1 MNQSDYMLR
10 AVSLAMKGKGRTYP
24 NPCVGAVIVS
34 GDRIIGEGYHRS
46 FGYPHA
52 EIEALDQAMLVVSD
66 LSSCVLYVTLEPC
79 NHYGKTPPCTKA
91 IIESGI
97 KEVIVGTRDPN
108 PSVSGGGV
116 EFLRQNGVRV
126 RTGVEEQKCKDLIA
140 DFRLWKTT
148 PRAYVYLKMASTLDG
163 RIATRENHSW
173 WVSSEASRFL
183 VHELRS
189 LVGAVIIGGNTF
201 YQDNPRLTCRLSD
214 ADRQPV
220 SIVVTTRLPSLDKD
234 YNLLQK
240 EPGQTFFWTDHP
252 TSVSPKAEALNRA
265 GFPVLALDRIST
277 GLNLK
282 QGITRLRQ
290 DQGIHYALCEGG
302 GSLALSLV
310 RSDLADEI
318 WYFLA
323 MKILGDQKAVPVF
336 HGREALVMSQALNF
350 RLAESSAV
358 GKDLLLKLFQA
369 PRTSTEHLHKE

>member
-34 GDRIIGEGYHRS
+34 GNRIIGEGYHRT
-46 FGYPHA
+46 FGAPHA
-52 EIEALDQAMLVVSD
+52 EVEALDQARLVVSD
-66 LSSCVLYVTLEPC
+66 LCGCVLYVTLEPC

-97 KEVIVGTRDPN
+97 KEVVVGTRDPN

-116 EFLRQNGVRV
+116 EFLRKNGVKV
-126 RTGVEEQKCKDLIA
+126 FIGVEEQQCQDLIA
-140 DFRLWKTT
+140 DFRLWITS

-189 LVGAVIIGGNTF
+189 IVGAVIIGGNTF
-201 YQDNPRLTCRLSD
+201 YQDNPRLTCRLADS
-214 ADRQPV
+214 DRQPI
-220 SIVVTTRLPSLDKD
+220 SIVVTTRLPSPDQD
-234 YNLLQK
+234 FNLLQK
-240 EPGQTFFWTDHP
+240 EPGQTFFWTDYP
-252 TSVSPKAEALNRA
+252 TSVSPEARALHRA
-265 GFPVLALDRIST
+265 GFPVIALDRIST

-282 QGITRLRQ
+282 QGLTILRQ

-310 RSDLADEI
+310 QSGLADEI

-323 MKILGDQKAVPVF
+323 MKILGDHKAVPVF
-336 HGREALVMSQALNF
+336 HGRKALVMSQALNF
-350 RLAESSAV
+350 RLAESLAV
-358 GKDLLLKLFQA
+358 DTDMLLRLFPG